1 MAVFFLRNVSD
12 AKLEIYFVLK
22 TSHFCEK
29 TWYKVRY
36 VCHNCALT
44 FQNNCIVLRSFFFSV
59 KQRTLVKLHKGILS
73 YSEQIISGITFL
85 QPSTLFDNQKVPGT
99 YSFLKFKRINIFQK
113 PVKQLQLSKT
123 WYTNEK
129 IFLLE
134 KRIKL
139 PTFVDLLV
147 YLIKVRNF
155 VKVAKHFETEVLI
168 LVSFLVCII
177 SEKTFF
183 CKGRDNGAIK
193 KAFFTCAMIF
203 YSCTCNKRMCVMQD
217 FPLLPNYVNQSV

>member
-1 MAVFFLRNVSD
+1 MAVFLLRNVSD
-12 AKLEIYFVLK
+12 AKLDIYFVLK

-29 TWYKVRY
+29 TWCKVRY

-44 FQNNCIVLRSFFFSV
+44 FQNNCIVLKSFFFLWT
-59 KQRTLVKLHKGILS
+59 RVKLHKGILS

-85 QPSTLFDNQKVPGT
+85 QSSTLFDNQK
-99 YSFLKFKRINIFQK
+99 FLESTRYIFFPKIQKDKHFQK
-113 PVKQLQLSKT
+113 PVKQLQLLKP

-139 PTFVDLLV
+139 PIFVDLLV
-147 YLIKVRNF
+147 YLIKERNF

-168 LVSFLVCII
+168 LASFLV
-177 SEKTFF
+177 
-183 CKGRDNGAIK
+183 
-193 KAFFTCAMIF
+193 
-203 YSCTCNKRMCVMQD
+203 V
-217 FPLLPNYVNQSV
+217 